1 LNEGITVLSGA
12 MGQPVAVTERPSS
25 TRGQLRFE
33 LNRSLTGMGHE
44 HYSSPDEA
52 AGGRPADVL
61 ARRLFETGQVDNVH
75 VYSNIVT
82 VELSRGGDPTPLTEV
97 VRTLY
102 RYWQPGMQP
111 PAFEDLVAPEE
122 QSSGGGGGEVAG
134 GDPGSA
140 VSAAAQRV
148 PAHLLERARAG
159 RERWKATTG
168 G

>member
-1 LNEGITVLSGA
+1 

-44 HYSSPDEA
+44 YYSSRDET
-52 AGGRPADVL
+52 AGDRPADVL
-61 ARRLFETGQVDNVH
+61 ARRLFETGQVDSVH

-82 VELSRGGDPTPLTEV
+82 VALARHGDPTPLTEV

-122 QSSGGGGGEVAG
+122 QPSGGGGVEVAAG
-134 GDPGSA
+134 GDQGSA

-148 PAHLLERARAG
+148 PAHLLERARAA
-159 RERWKATTG
+159 RERWKAKSG